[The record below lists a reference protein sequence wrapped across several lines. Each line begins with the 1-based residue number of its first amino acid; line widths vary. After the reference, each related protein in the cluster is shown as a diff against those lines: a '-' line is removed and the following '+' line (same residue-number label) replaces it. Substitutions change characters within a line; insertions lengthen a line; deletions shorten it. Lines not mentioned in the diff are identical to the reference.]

1 MAGLAGDLLSSI
13 KVKAQL
19 LLVGTGA
26 LIAFYAVLVVQPI
39 KVAQRRFVAGKS
51 QLLVEIVIFQRAAAE
66 RGDLPVAQQV
76 LVERKSERVLGFV
89 KAGNHQKQ
97 LLDQGRNPDAAGL

>member
-1 MAGLAGDLLSSI
+1 MISGI

-26 LIAFYAVLVVQPI
+26 LIAFYTVLIVQAI
-39 KVAQRRFVAGKS
+39 KVAQCRFVTGKS
-51 QLLVEIVIFQRAAAE
+51 QLFVEIVIFQRAAAK
-66 RGDLPVAQQV
+66 RGHLPVTQQI
-76 LVERKSERVLGFV
+76 LVERKGERVLGFV